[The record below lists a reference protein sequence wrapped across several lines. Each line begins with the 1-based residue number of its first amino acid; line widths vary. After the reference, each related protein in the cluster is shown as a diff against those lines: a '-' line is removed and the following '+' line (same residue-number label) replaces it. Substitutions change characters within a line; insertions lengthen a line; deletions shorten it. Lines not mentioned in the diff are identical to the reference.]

1 MNALKEQSINSPEF
15 FEYSH
20 AERVELLR
28 FDDRSQR
35 AKRAIDVALAGAAL
49 LATLPLL
56 VVLFC
61 LVRADGG
68 PAFFGHRRVGRN
80 NRTFVCWKFRT
91 MVPDSEDYLHRLL
104 VSCPQARA
112 QWERE
117 RKLDPDPRITRLGAV
132 LRRTSL
138 DELPQLVNVLRGDM
152 SLVGPRPVVAD
163 ELERFYRDRSRY
175 YLSVRPGLT
184 GLWQVSGRNGL
195 SYAARV
201 RLDAWYVMH
210 WSLFLDLRIL
220 LRTVRVVASGRG
232 AV

>member
-1 MNALKEQSINSPEF
+1 MNAVKEQSIDSPDF
-15 FEYSH
+15 FEYS
-20 AERVELLR
+20 AVDDGDLLR
-28 FDDRSQR
+28 FDHRSQR
-35 AKRAIDVALAGAAL
+35 VKRAIDILLAGGAL

-56 VVLFC
+56 VTLYI

-68 PAFFGHRRVGRN
+68 PAFFGHRRVGRD
-80 NRTFVCWKFRT
+80 NRAFTCWKFRT
-91 MVPDSEDYLHRLL
+91 MVPDSQAVLNRLL
-104 VSCPQARA
+104 HAHPEYRD

-117 RKLDPDPRITRLGAV
+117 RKLDPDPRITALGAF

-138 DELPQLVNVLRGDM
+138 DELPQLLNVLRGDM
-152 SLVGPRPVVAD
+152 SLVGPRPVMAD

-184 GLWQVSGRNGL
+184 GLWQVSGRNRL
-195 SYAARV
+195 SYPTRV
-201 RLDAWYVMH
+201 RLDAWYVLH
-210 WSLFLDLRIL
+210 WSLGLDLRIL